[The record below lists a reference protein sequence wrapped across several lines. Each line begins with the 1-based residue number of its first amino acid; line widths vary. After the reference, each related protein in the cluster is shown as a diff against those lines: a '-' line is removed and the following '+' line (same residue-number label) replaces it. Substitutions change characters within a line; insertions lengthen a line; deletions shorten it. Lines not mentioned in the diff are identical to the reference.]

1 MNKDQRW
8 SKGSWAS
15 ACVSID
21 DRAVTAMR
29 GAQNA
34 IPRVSESAK
43 ETAEDEKLLSVT
55 QVHERHGEFIWRTLH
70 RMGVRPPLVEDVYQE
85 VFLVVHRRLSTFNGQ
100 SAITTWLYE
109 ICFRV
114 AAGYRRKAH
123 FRREELVHD
132 WSELES
138 VSSQTPSPERQLVAS
153 RQAKQLERIL
163 DTMPLEYRVVFVMF
177 EIEGL
182 SSEQIAESVGAP
194 LGTVYSRL
202 YRARKHF
209 ARALTR
215 LGPGQMENKS

>member
-1 MNKDQRW
+1 
-8 SKGSWAS
+8 
-15 ACVSID
+15 
-21 DRAVTAMR
+21 MR
-29 GAQNA
+29 GVPDA
-34 IPRVSESAK
+34 IPRISGP
-43 ETAEDEKLLSVT
+43 AEDNAGDETRLTVT
-55 QVHERHGEFIWRTLH
+55 QVHERHGEFVWRTLN
-70 RMGVRPPLVEDVYQE
+70 RMGVRPPSVEDVYQE
-85 VFLVVHRRLSTFNGQ
+85 VFLVVHRRLRTFTGQ
-100 SAITTWLYE
+100 SALTTWLYE

-123 FRREELVHD
+123 FRREQLLPD
-132 WSELES
+132 WSAMES
-138 VSSQTPSPERQLVAS
+138 LSSQAPSPERQLVTA

-177 EIEGL
+177 EIEGM

-202 YRARKHF
+202 YRARKRF